1 MVSKVGTALQ
11 GVEKPGLQSSK
22 SKKVWRNG
30 AHRRKSKSTAE
41 NGQDRDYEAC
51 KDTTW
56 GSSKGLT
63 VKGFRGQVDN
73 FYSLGPIK
81 TCNNY

>member
-51 KDTTW
+51 K
-56 GSSKGLT
+56 GLT